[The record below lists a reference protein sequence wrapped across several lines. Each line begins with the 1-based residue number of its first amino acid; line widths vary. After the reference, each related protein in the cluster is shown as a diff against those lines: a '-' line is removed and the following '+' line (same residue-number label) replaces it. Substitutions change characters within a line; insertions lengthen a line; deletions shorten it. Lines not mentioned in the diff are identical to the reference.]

1 LSGNRNIKGK
11 CKNSCF
17 GSNQNLNIVQEEKN
31 MLAQFLFLALSGV
44 ATYFFAKNLGKI
56 RRNILLGR
64 DVDLSDNK
72 ALRWK
77 TMLKVAFGQTKMAA
91 RPVPFIL
98 HFIVYAGFILINIEV
113 LEILIDGVFGTHR
126 ALSFLGSIYNMA
138 IGFFEILAFGVL
150 LACIVFLAR
159 RYVLKLARFQSPELK
174 GFANQDAATILI
186 VEIILMA
193 ALLKM
198 NAADQILQAHGNEHY
213 LKAGSFPISSWL
225 IVPIFEGLN
234 LNDATLILIERTA
247 WWFHIIGIF
256 IFMNYLPFS
265 KHFHVILAF
274 PNTYYSNLKAKG
286 ELNNMAS
293 VTQEVKLMLDPS
305 ATTPEGYQAPTSFG
319 VKEVTDL
326 TWKNLMDAYS
336 CTECGRCT
344 SSCPQNQTGKLLSPR
359 KIMMDTRDRLEEVG
373 KNIDANGGTF
383 VPDNKN
389 LHSYISEE
397 ELWACNTC
405 NACVEACPININPM
419 EIIVE
424 MRRYK
429 VMEESAAPSSINNM
443 FSNME
448 NNQAPWQFSPMD
460 RANWTQDLNS

>member
-1 LSGNRNIKGK
+1 ML
-11 CKNSCF
+11 
-17 GSNQNLNIVQEEKN
+17 QEKH
-31 MLAQFLFLALSGV
+31 MIAQILFVALSGV
-44 ATYFFAKNLGKI
+44 ASYFFAKNLGKI
-56 RRNILLGR
+56 RRNILLGK
-64 DVDLSDNK
+64 DIDLSDNK
-72 ALRWK
+72 PLRWK

-91 RPVPFIL
+91 RPVPFVL

-113 LEILIDGVFGTHR
+113 LEILIDGIFGTHR
-126 ALSFLGSIYNMA
+126 VLSFLGPVYNLA

-150 LACIVFLAR
+150 VACIIFLSR
-159 RYVLKLARFQSPELK
+159 RYIVKIARFQSPELK
-174 GFANQDAATILI
+174 GFANQDAATILFI
-186 VEIILMA
+186 EIILMG

-198 NAADQILQAHGNEHY
+198 NAADQILQARGVEHY
-213 LKAGSFPISSWL
+213 IQAGSFPISSWL
-225 IVPIFEGLN
+225 VVPIYNMFSTEMLV
-234 LNDATLILIERTA
+234 LIERIA

-274 PNTYYSNLKAKG
+274 PNTWYSNLNAKG
-286 ELNNMAS
+286 QLNNMAS
-293 VTQEVKLMLDPS
+293 VTQEVTLMLDPS
-305 ATTPEGYQAPTSFG
+305 AAVPEGYQPPTSFG
-319 VKEVTDL
+319 VKDVTDL
-326 TWKNLMDAYS
+326 TWKNLMEAYT

-373 KNIDANGGTF
+373 KNIDANKGTF
-383 VPDNKN
+383 VDDNKN

-405 NACVEACPININPM
+405 NACVEACPVNINPM

-429 VMEESAAPSSINNM
+429 VMEQSSAPASINSM
-443 FSNME
+443 FSNIE

-460 RANWTQDLNS
+460 RANWTQD

>member
-1 LSGNRNIKGK
+1 M
-11 CKNSCF
+11 
-17 GSNQNLNIVQEEKN
+17 QEEKN

-113 LEILIDGVFGTHR
+113 LEILIDGIFGTHR

-159 RYVLKLARFQSPELK
+159 RFVLKLARFQSPELK
-174 GFANQDAATILI
+174 GFANQDAATILF

-234 LNDATLILIERTA
+234 LSDTTLILIERTA

>member
-1 LSGNRNIKGK
+1 ML
-11 CKNSCF
+11 
-17 GSNQNLNIVQEEKN
+17 QEKH
-31 MLAQFLFLALSGV
+31 MIAQILFVALSGV
-44 ATYFFAKNLGKI
+44 ASYFFAKNLGKI
-56 RRNILLGR
+56 RRNILLGK
-64 DVDLSDNK
+64 DIDLSDNK
-72 ALRWK
+72 PLRWK

-91 RPVPFIL
+91 RPVPFVL

-113 LEILIDGVFGTHR
+113 LEILIDGIFGTHR
-126 ALSFLGSIYNMA
+126 VLSFLGPVYNLA

-150 LACIVFLAR
+150 VACIIFLSR
-159 RYVLKLARFQSPELK
+159 RYIVKIARFQSPELK
-174 GFANQDAATILI
+174 GFANQDAATILFI
-186 VEIILMA
+186 EIILMG

-198 NAADQILQAHGNEHY
+198 NAADQILQARGVEHY
-213 LKAGSFPISSWL
+213 TQAGSFPISSWL
-225 IVPIFEGLN
+225 VVPIYNMFSTEMLV
-234 LNDATLILIERTA
+234 LIERIA

-274 PNTYYSNLKAKG
+274 PNTWYSNLNAKG
-286 ELNNMAS
+286 QLNNMAS
-293 VTQEVKLMLDPS
+293 VTQEVTLMLDPN
-305 ATTPEGYQAPTSFG
+305 AAVPEGYQPPTSFG
-319 VKEVTDL
+319 VKDVTDL
-326 TWKNLMDAYS
+326 TWKNLMEAYT

-373 KNIDANGGTF
+373 KNIDANKGTF
-383 VPDNKN
+383 VDDNKN

-405 NACVEACPININPM
+405 NACVEACPVNINPM

-429 VMEESAAPSSINNM
+429 VMEQSSAPASINSM
-443 FSNME
+443 FSNIE

-460 RANWTQDLNS
+460 RANWTQE

>member
-1 LSGNRNIKGK
+1 ML
-11 CKNSCF
+11 
-17 GSNQNLNIVQEEKN
+17 QEKH
-31 MLAQFLFLALSGV
+31 MIAQILFVALSGV
-44 ATYFFAKNLGKI
+44 ASYFFAKNLGKI
-56 RRNILLGR
+56 RRNILLGK
-64 DVDLSDNK
+64 DIDLSDNK
-72 ALRWK
+72 PLRWK

-91 RPVPFIL
+91 RPVPFVL

-113 LEILIDGVFGTHR
+113 LEILIDGIFGTHR
-126 ALSFLGSIYNMA
+126 ILSFLGPVYNLA

-150 LACIVFLAR
+150 VACIIFLSR
-159 RYVLKLARFQSPELK
+159 RYIVKIARFQSPELK
-174 GFANQDAATILI
+174 GFANQDAATILFI
-186 VEIILMA
+186 EIILMG

-198 NAADQILQAHGNEHY
+198 NAADQILQARGVEHY
-213 LKAGSFPISSWL
+213 TQAGSFPISSWL
-225 IVPIFEGLN
+225 VVPIYNMFSTEMLV
-234 LNDATLILIERTA
+234 LIERIA

-274 PNTYYSNLKAKG
+274 PNTWYSNLNAKG
-286 ELNNMAS
+286 QLNNMAS
-293 VTQEVKLMLDPS
+293 VTQEVTLMLDPS
-305 ATTPEGYQAPTSFG
+305 AAVPEGYQPPTSFG
-319 VKEVTDL
+319 VKDVTDL
-326 TWKNLMDAYS
+326 TWKNLMEAYT

-373 KNIDANGGTF
+373 KNMDANKGTF
-383 VPDNKN
+383 VDDNKN

-405 NACVEACPININPM
+405 NACVEACPVNINPM

-429 VMEESAAPSSINNM
+429 VMEQSSAPASINSM
-443 FSNME
+443 FSNIE

-460 RANWTQDLNS
+460 RANWTQE